1 MQSLKKTLVAGLL
14 ASVGVIAIPTL
25 ALAGSSQPQQQGFAH
40 GADYA
45 MYLMEQN
52 HDEISRMSPE
62 DRSKLAAM
70 QDKLM
75 QMEMDHEAVEMKMAM
90 EMDKAK
96 RDLQMFIF
104 SAQKTRD
111 RGQATGG

>member
-1 MQSLKKTLVAGLL
+1 MQSLKKFFVIGML
-14 ASVGVIAIPTL
+14 ASVGAVFIPTL
-25 ALAGSSQPQQQGFAH
+25 ASAGTNQPQQQGFAH

-62 DRSKLAAM
+62 DRAKLAAM

-75 QMEMDHEAVEMKMAM
+75 QMEMDHEAVQMKMAM